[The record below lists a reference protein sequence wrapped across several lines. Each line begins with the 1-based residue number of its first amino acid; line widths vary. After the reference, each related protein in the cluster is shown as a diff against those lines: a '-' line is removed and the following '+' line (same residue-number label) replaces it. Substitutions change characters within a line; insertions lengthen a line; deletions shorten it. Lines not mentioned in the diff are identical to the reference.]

1 MAPVADLLSRLTI
14 AERIIFGLLA
24 RLGRWVFRLP
34 VVGRILVVALMLVGF
49 FFLAWLVLLLAT

>member
-1 MAPVADLLSRLTI
+1 VAPVADLLSRLPV
-14 AERIIFGLLA
+14 AERIVFGVLA

-49 FFLAWLVLLLAT
+49 FFVAWLVLLLGT